1 MLQLQSAFGVVAL
14 LGIAWALGENRRAVS
29 WRQAAIGLAVT
40 VVTALVL
47 IKLPLVARAFGAIN
61 DAVNTIAA
69 ASRAGTSFV
78 FGYLGGGALPFDL
91 KAPGADFILAF
102 QALPILLVMSV
113 LTTLLFY
120 WRVLPPIVRGM
131 AWLLERTL
139 GVGGAVGLSTAANIF
154 LGMVEAPLFIR
165 PYLAQLSR
173 SELFLV
179 MTGGMAGIAGTVLV
193 LYATMLAPLIPD
205 AAAHFVIASVLGA
218 PAAILV
224 SLIMVP
230 ETSDKRTGGMLAAD
244 DPDMLASSTMDAI
257 AKGTAAGLEL
267 LLNIIA
273 MLLVLVALVYLA
285 NAMLGL
291 LPDIGGAKISLQRL
305 LGYLMAPVCW
315 LMGLPWP
322 QAITAGSLMGTKTVL
337 NELIAYVDLSK
348 LGTDA
353 LDPRSRLIML
363 YAMCGFANFASLG
376 IMIGGLGTMAPS
388 RRDEINALGLKSIV
402 SGTLTTC
409 LMGAIVGVLS

>member
-14 LGIAWALGENRRAVS
+14 LGIALALGENRRAVS
-29 WRQAAIGLAVT
+29 LKQAAIGLAAT
-40 VVTALVL
+40 LLTAVVLL
-47 IKLPLVARAFGAIN
+47 KLPIVAHAFGAIN
-61 DAVNTIAA
+61 DAVSVIAA

-91 KAPGADFILAF
+91 KAPGADFVLAL
-102 QALPILLVMSV
+102 QALPVVLVISV

-120 WRVLPPIVRGM
+120 WRILPPVVRGM

-139 GVGGAVGLSTAANIF
+139 GVGGAVGLSTAANVF

-165 PYLAQLSR
+165 PYLAQLTR

-193 LYATMLAPLIPD
+193 LYATLLSPFIPD
-205 AAAHFVIASVLGA
+205 ASAHFVIASVLSA

-230 ETSDKRTGGMLAAD
+230 ETATGRSGGALD
-244 DPDMLASSTMDAI
+244 DPETPATSTMDAI
-257 AKGTAAGLEL
+257 VKGTVAGVEL
-267 LLNIIA
+267 LVNI
-273 MLLVLVALVYLA
+273 VALLMVLAALMYLV
-285 NAMLGL
+285 NALLGL
-291 LPDIGGAKISLQRL
+291 LPMVGGAAISAQRI
-305 LGYLMAPVCW
+305 LGMVMAPVCW
-315 LMGLPWP
+315 LMGLPWE
-322 QAITAGSLMGTKTVL
+322 QALAAGPLMGVKTVL
-337 NELIAYVDLSK
+337 NEFIAYLQFAK
-348 LGTDA
+348 LEPGT

-363 YAMCGFANFASLG
+363 YALCGFANFASLG
-376 IMIGGLGTMAPS
+376 IMIGGLGTMAPQ
-388 RRDEINALGLKSIV
+388 RRDEINALGLRSIV

-409 LMGAIVGVLS
+409 LMGAIVGMLT